1 MKQAQLNNHV
11 TNHLKNKIFPTYII
25 LGLVL
30 LVSACSEHKQIE
42 SDLEDYAERL
52 ESFTE
57 ITIDQANIDLA
68 LNAPQKKS
76 LEREIEQVSINLRE
90 FYAFNSCALNQIVAQ
105 RNTALGKMQLP
116 SSRFIYE
123 YRLLDEFARCRSL
136 LEQELQA
143 LDESDENA
151 RVKINNLI
159 GSLDNWQNTKR
170 EQFPSVWSNFIT
182 QSNEIYLSV
191 SQSQDFIAAAPS
203 DNFQGTRQAWQF
215 LTDSYATKIDT
226 RDEHRQ
232 ITAAELENHLKEL
245 DTSRLL
251 ARMWRTQLLIAQ
263 SLDSISPLLETYLAR
278 NTCESANDED
288 EIKIMQN
295 IFKIFFADKIQPLAA
310 ELNRYHYDLAPLLN
324 KVSDSSNLPND
335 FSDYVRYHTVSN
347 HEKYSAS
354 MRNHIQLWQDIFAR
368 CN

>member
-1 MKQAQLNNHV
+1 MNYRYINRVDNK
-11 TNHLKNKIFPTYII
+11 TGLKCII

-42 SDLEDYAERL
+42 SDLKDYAERL

-57 ITIDQANIDLA
+57 ITIEPANIELA

-76 LEREIEQVSINLRE
+76 LEREIEQVFINLRE

-123 YRLLDEFARCRSL
+123 YQLLDEFTRCRSL

-143 LDESDENA
+143 LDENNESA
-151 RVKINNLI
+151 RNKTENLI
-159 GSLDNWQNTKR
+159 SNLDSWQNTKR

-182 QSNEIYLSV
+182 QSNEIYLSL

-215 LTDSYATKIDT
+215 LADSHAMQFDAS
-226 RDEHRQ
+226 DEQRP

-251 ARMWRTQLLIAQ
+251 ARMWRTQLLIGQ
-263 SLDSISPLLETYLAR
+263 GLDSISPLLETYLAR

-324 KVSDSSNLPND
+324 KVSDSGNLPSD
-335 FSDYVRYHTVSN
+335 FSDYVRYHAVSN